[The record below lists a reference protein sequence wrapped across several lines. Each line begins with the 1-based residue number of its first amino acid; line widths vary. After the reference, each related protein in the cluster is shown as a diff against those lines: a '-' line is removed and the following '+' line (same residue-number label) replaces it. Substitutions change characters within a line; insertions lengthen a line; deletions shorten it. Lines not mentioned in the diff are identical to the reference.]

1 MSSVSYNDDKGDQ
14 KIARV
19 HFRCVKESE
28 LTCFNPQKVP
38 AVCDYDL
45 VELLPVAGSFT
56 MARLLCNNST
66 QGGDHAR
73 TTTSSDYRLS

>member
-45 VELLPVAGSFT
+45 VELLTLKEHKVVTYSQIIP
-56 MARLLCNNST
+56 L
-66 QGGDHAR
+66 
-73 TTTSSDYRLS
+73 